1 MENLIKKSL
10 TLVSSVLILFVLT
23 VTSCK
28 KDNETPISDNFVGS
42 IWIEYGDD
50 VIPTTPLTLTF
61 TDETAFNMNMSDKLH
76 TGTYTKRNNT
86 VYMVFDDSLNGWRW
100 VGVINKGIMTIPLE
114 GTSHT
119 LVFIRQ

>member
-1 MENLIKKSL
+1 MKKSL
-10 TLVSSVLILFVLT
+10 ILLSVVLILLVLT

-28 KDNETPISDNFVGS
+28 KDSTPPVSDNFVGS
-42 IWIEYGDD
+42 IWIECGDD